1 MGGGGKG
8 QAPDTWSGL
17 PGSRTFCTMLLFSNP
32 QLLLY
37 QELGSRGGWDGSV
50 GSTHT
55 ERGYGTPLE
64 PSPPSIVRWL
74 PRTQQDR
81 RNANVRIVQRYVI
94 VIRDRT
100 STRSNALIANLPAQ
114 SPDEFATM
122 IGQLLPSNPKTLR
135 DRSNNASIEEKSKNL
150 LYLTLTLMGRDP
162 FFVLSYPIESRRK
175 DVETIRGLSYPFSNP
190 FL

>member
-1 MGGGGKG
+1 
-8 QAPDTWSGL
+8 
-17 PGSRTFCTMLLFSNP
+17 MLLFSNP

-100 STRSNALIANLPAQ
+100 STRSNALIANLPAE
-114 SPDEFATM
+114 SPDEFATV
-122 IGQLLPSNPKTLR
+122 IAQLLPSNLNLTMRHRGEKDAF
-135 DRSNNASIEEKSKNL
+135 DRREIEHEI
-150 LYLTLTLMGRDP
+150 LTMGRGTGRR
-162 FFVLSYPIESRRK
+162 FVLSYPIESSPDER
-175 DVETIRGLSYPFSNP
+175 TIYIVSNP